1 MAIFVRKIIAT
12 FFLLIMCHEAMA
24 AFVIDRSRYIYEEG
38 RKNISFSVTNQSDK
52 TYGGQVWIDNAGAG
66 DGVYMIMNPSFFK
79 LGSKEKQVIR
89 ISRVDTPLPEDRES
103 LFWINTQ
110 EIPPKPEATDNSG
123 NVVAVAVNTRIKLIW
138 RPSSLTAGRKN
149 AEKNLSYRQQD
160 GQTWLTNKT
169 PYYFAIVDI
178 KDNGKSVRLGQQA
191 TEAVSRIAPYSD
203 IPLGT
208 KLSGK
213 ISIAAVNDNG
223 GVEEFILDTPAGF

>member
-1 MAIFVRKIIAT
+1 MAIFVRKLIAI

-24 AFVIDRSRYIYEEG
+24 AFLIDRSRYIYEEG

-110 EIPPKPEATDNSG
+110 EIPPKPEVTGNSG
-123 NVVAVAVNTRIKLIW
+123 SVVSVAVNTRLKLIW
-138 RPSSLTAGRKN
+138 RPSSLTAGRKD

-160 GQTWLTNKT
+160 GQTWLINKT
-169 PYYFAIVDI
+169 PYYFAIVEI
-178 KDNGKSVRLGQQA
+178 KDNGKSVRLGEQA
-191 TEAVSRIAPYSD
+191 TEAVSRIAPFAE
-203 IPLGT
+203 IPLGN
-208 KLSGK
+208 KLSGRV
-213 ISIAAVNDNG
+213 SVTAVNDNG
-223 GVEEFILDTPAGF
+223 GVEEFILGAPATF